1 MKHKHAEVLHAFVDG
16 IECQALDFTQ
26 KKWHDIKDLTDFT
39 WADAVRIKPQS
50 IIREEYLVF
59 WKQGCWNSFQSQ
71 QSFESNPK
79 QFKLTY
85 KDENLEK
92 VEIVK

>member
-1 MKHKHAEVLHAFVDG
+1 MKHKHSEVIKAFVDG
-16 IECQALDFTQ
+16 IECEFEGYAHQWYLIASLEQFD
-26 KKWHDIKDLTDFT
+26 T
-39 WADAVRIKPQS
+39 WDNVRIKPQS

-59 WKQGCWNSFQSQ
+59 WKQGCWHSFQSQ
-71 QSFESNPK
+71 QSFGSNPK

-85 KDENLEK
+85 KDEILEE